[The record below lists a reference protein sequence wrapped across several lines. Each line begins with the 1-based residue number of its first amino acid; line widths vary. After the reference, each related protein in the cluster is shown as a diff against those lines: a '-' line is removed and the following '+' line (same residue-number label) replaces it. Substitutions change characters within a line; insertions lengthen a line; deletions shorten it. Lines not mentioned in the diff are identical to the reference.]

1 MLVTKREK
9 HSRAKNAKYSSPK
22 IRSMVRT
29 ASDMSIL
36 KRRGRNLLYFC
47 SVFLIVRTG
56 FKALHNVRSK
66 LMHRR
71 AIMDGYVMEE
81 YGYPPYQANFDLSN
95 NQGEYSEYQDFHQ
108 DNNPRLAY
116 QQYQQ
121 VQVAPVAP
129 VQPVALVQPVAPV
142 VQVVQV
148 PSSSTEAPKVVPQ
161 AEKLTFEE
169 PQGLLP
175 LPRSIP
181 LVEEGDDEVVTVSKW
196 DWNYSDEVDQGLLNY
211 NYEQMIPNANFIYH
225 NKLPKSGSTTMHDIL
240 RELSQKN
247 LFYYKKMDS
256 SNMGFD
262 DDISLTDYIKEN
274 IKRPFFFHQHH
285 FYTNFTKFDID
296 QPTMINVIREPIS
309 WFSSHYHFKLYGWSR
324 KPGQRGDQNE
334 MTLQECIDSG
344 APTCARNH
352 WRYMEFFCGSG
363 PECQTATNQADEEAY
378 KTRMLEKAK
387 QRVLNDYFV
396 IGVLE
401 QFEDSLRVFEK
412 LLPRYYRGALDVYHS
427 KNIQTTRN
435 QTKSLNKQELP
446 DASIEKL
453 RNGALRHEV
462 DLYRFTRQLFN
473 ERMKKMQMQRWGE
486 MDEDAEL

>member
-1 MLVTKREK
+1 MTF
-9 HSRAKNAKYSSPK
+9 SSFF
-22 IRSMVRT
+22 R
-29 ASDMSIL
+29 
-36 KRRGRNLLYFC
+36 LLEF
-47 SVFLIVRTG
+47 
-56 FKALHNVRSK
+56 
-66 LMHRR
+66 
-71 AIMDGYVMEE
+71 E
-81 YGYPPYQANFDLSN
+81 YD
-95 NQGEYSEYQDFHQ
+95 
-108 DNNPRLAY
+108 
-116 QQYQQ
+116 
-121 VQVAPVAP
+121 
-129 VQPVALVQPVAPV
+129 
-142 VQVVQV
+142 
-148 PSSSTEAPKVVPQ
+148 
-161 AEKLTFEE
+161 
-169 PQGLLP
+169 
-175 LPRSIP
+175 
-181 LVEEGDDEVVTVSKW
+181 
-196 DWNYSDEVDQGLLNY
+196 
-211 NYEQMIPNANFIYH
+211 QMIPNANFIYH

-262 DDISLTDYIKEN
+262 DDISLTEYIKEN

-344 APTCARNH
+344 APTCSRNH

-363 PECQTATNQADEEAY
+363 PECQTATNQADEETY

-473 ERMKKMQMQRWGE
+473 ERMKRMNLKRYE
-486 MDEDAEL
+486 LEEDAEL

>member
-1 MLVTKREK
+1 
-9 HSRAKNAKYSSPK
+9 
-22 IRSMVRT
+22 MVRT

-81 YGYPPYQANFDLSN
+81 YGGYPPYQVNFDLGA

-121 VQVAPVAP
+121 VQVQPQPVVIAQQPVAQPVAPVAP
-129 VQPVALVQPVAPV
+129 VAK
-142 VQVVQV
+142 VQVQSPVQA
-148 PSSSTEAPKVVPQ
+148 SSSTEAPKVIPQ
-161 AEKLTFEE
+161 PEKLTFEE
-169 PQGLLP
+169 PP
-175 LPRSIP
+175 
-181 LVEEGDDEVVTVSKW
+181 VEIEESETETVGKW
-196 DWNYSDEVDQGLLNY
+196 DWNYNDELDQKLLEFEY
-211 NYEQMIPNANFIYH
+211 DQMIPNANFIYH

-262 DDISLTDYIKEN
+262 DDISLTEYIKEN

-344 APTCARNH
+344 APTCSRNH

-363 PECQTATNQADEEAY
+363 PECQTATNQADEETY

-473 ERMKKMQMQRWGE
+473 ERMKRMNLKRYE
-486 MDEDAEL
+486 LEEDAEL